1 MLIPTCITTEIVP
14 HKEIIITQA
23 KATTARVVECK
34 VTPHQKSGAPRLDA
48 WGMRNLLRLP
58 LWIVVAFFAL
68 SGHAQQTQHIQPERP
83 PEMVYYAN
91 VYADYYHVPREIV
104 YAVITHESGW
114 KARTVSNMGAMGLMQ
129 LMPATAAYY
138 SVSDPFDIS
147 QNIGAGVHYLADLI
161 AKLSD
166 WRLAIAGYYCGPTY
180 PLLRGLEYAN
190 KDVVQYVN
198 AIQRLYTRELSIS
211 PKPEVPSAAPTTE
224 PIQQD
229 TPEVTP

>member
-1 MLIPTCITTEIVP
+1 
-14 HKEIIITQA
+14 
-23 KATTARVVECK
+23 
-34 VTPHQKSGAPRLDA
+34 
-48 WGMRNLLRLP
+48 
-58 LWIVVAFFAL
+58 
-68 SGHAQQTQHIQPERP
+68 
-83 PEMVYYAN
+83 
-91 VYADYYHVPREIV
+91 
-104 YAVITHESGW
+104 
-114 KARTVSNMGAMGLMQ
+114 MGAMGLMQ
-129 LMPATAAYY
+129 LMPTTTVAFY

-198 AIQRLYTRELSIS
+198 AIQRLYTHEMSIS
-211 PKPEVPSAAPTTE
+211 PKPEVPPAAPPTE
-224 PIQQD
+224 PIQQN